1 MDPGPY
7 VESIIS
13 GFYVIFVMFLT
24 NPAEEN
30 IEINFSVGPA
40 EDLNK
45 SGQEDQEMVCS
56 GRSAMVL

>member
-30 IEINFSVGPA
+30 IETNFSVGSA
-40 EDLNK
+40 ED
-45 SGQEDQEMVCS
+45 
-56 GRSAMVL
+56 